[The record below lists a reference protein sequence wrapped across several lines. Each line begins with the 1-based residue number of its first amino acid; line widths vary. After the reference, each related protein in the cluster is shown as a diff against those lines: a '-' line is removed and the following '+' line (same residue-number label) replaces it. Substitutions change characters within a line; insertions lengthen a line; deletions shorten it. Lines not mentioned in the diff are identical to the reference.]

1 MNESIVFTAQYCQP
15 FNCVY
20 GILNPRKLITCVK
33 MELHQTYFQ
42 LFGLALVIEKKNV

>member
-1 MNESIVFTAQYCQP
+1 MNESIVFTAQYCL
-15 FNCVY
+15 NCVY

-42 LFGLALVIEKKNV
+42 LFGLALVIEKNMFRK